1 VLQNPIFKYA
11 AGHYSNLGPAVPWV
25 GSVPQQVWYFD
36 QDGPK
41 IYPEPKPDERV
52 EVKQEP
58 KLNESLWPFWRGGT
72 KLRFKAS
79 GRTAVVVEPQDFG
92 RTILIEWS
100 NGERSDVN
108 LNDLKDAAE
117 VVE

>member
-1 VLQNPIFKYA
+1 MGSGPD
-11 AGHYSNLGPAVPWV
+11 YSQHRALTQSDLAQ
-25 GSVPQQVWYFD
+25 SIQQGFEERLIRYFD
-36 QDGPK
+36 QPQAVVGDQVTFTPNPL
-41 IYPEPKPDERV
+41 YPF
-52 EVKQEP
+52 QQT
-58 KLNESLWPFWRGGT
+58 GA

-100 NGERSDVN
+100 NGERSDVM